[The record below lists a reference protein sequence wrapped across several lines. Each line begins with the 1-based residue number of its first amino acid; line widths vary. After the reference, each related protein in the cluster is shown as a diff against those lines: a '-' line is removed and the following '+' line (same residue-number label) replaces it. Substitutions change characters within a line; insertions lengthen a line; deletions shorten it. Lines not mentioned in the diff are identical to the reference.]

1 MHADYERVAAAIRW
15 LELHRA
21 ERPSLED
28 LSRALGS
35 SPFHL
40 QRTFQRWAG
49 ISPKRFLQLL
59 ALGDAKRALARGASV
74 LDAAD
79 HAGLSA
85 PSRLHDAFVAL
96 EAMSPAEWRAG
107 GAGLALRWGIGRSP
121 FGDFAAAWSE
131 RGISALTFGA
141 DDGSIES
148 AAAALRASWPGARWS
163 RGEEGIRACE
173 ERLAGG
179 AAGEPLRLHVRGTS
193 FQVQVWRALLALP
206 SGAACSYAELA
217 RAVGVP
223 NAARAVGTA
232 VGANGVAV
240 LIPCHRVLRA
250 TGALGGYRWGPDRK
264 RALVAWEAAREERD
278 AEARTR

>member
-15 LELHRA
+15 LERQRA
-21 ERPSLED
+21 ERPTLEQ
-28 LSRALGS
+28 LAHALGS

-40 QRTFQRWAG
+40 QRIFQRWAG

-59 ALGDAKRALARGASV
+59 ALGDAKHALARGASV
-74 LDAAD
+74 LEAAH

-107 GAGLALRWGIGRSP
+107 GAHLALRWGLGRSP
-121 FGDFAAAWSE
+121 FGDFVAAWSA
-131 RGISALTFGA
+131 RGLCALSFG
-141 DDGSIES
+141 DDES
-148 AAAALRASWPGARWS
+148 STAQAAAALRASWPAATWRRDDDGVRPL
-163 RGEEGIRACE
+163 E

-179 AAGEPLRLHVRGTS
+179 AAGEPLRLQVRGTS

-217 RAVGVP
+217 RAVGHP
-223 NAARAVGTA
+223 RAARAVGAA
-232 VGANGVAV
+232 VGANPVAV
-240 LIPCHRVLRA
+240 LIPCHRVLRS

-264 RALVAWEAAREERD
+264 RALLAWEAAREERD
-278 AEARTR
+278 AEAQSR